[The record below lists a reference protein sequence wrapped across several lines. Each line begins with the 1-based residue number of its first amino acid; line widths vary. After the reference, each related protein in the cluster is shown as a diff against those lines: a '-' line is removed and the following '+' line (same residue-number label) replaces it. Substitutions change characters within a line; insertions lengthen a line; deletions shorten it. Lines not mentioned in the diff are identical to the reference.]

1 MDPQAL
7 IAKAIENRHLVSFIL
22 HGLPRIAEPHLLGE
36 HAGRVQVLVFQVG
49 GSSSSGSLPH
59 WRRVD
64 LADITELRM
73 LVESFTG
80 PRTDSF
86 PNWDRVI
93 ARVS

>member
-7 IAKAIENRHLVSFIL
+7 ISAAIADRHLVSFVL

-36 HAGRVQVLVFQVG
+36 HARRIQVLVYQVG

-64 LADITELRM
+64 LVDITELQVLTDCFGGR
-73 LVESFTG
+73 
-80 PRTDSF
+80 RTDSF

-93 ARVS
+93 ARVT